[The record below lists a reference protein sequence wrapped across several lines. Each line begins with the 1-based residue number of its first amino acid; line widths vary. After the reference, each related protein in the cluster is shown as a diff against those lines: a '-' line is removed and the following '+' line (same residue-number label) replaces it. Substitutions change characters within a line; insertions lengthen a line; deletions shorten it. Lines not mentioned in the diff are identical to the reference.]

1 MLLLNRAFFSLQS
14 NWIPT
19 TVALGNLG
27 LNAAFDAAF
36 YRFGTWGI
44 PLATSVVN
52 IAGSTVLLVLMRRRL
67 GRIQFGEIA
76 DSIGRIVVASA
87 CVAGAAYGVWY
98 GLDRALG
105 RSTGAQLVS
114 VFVALA
120 AATGVYLLASRALKV
135 RELGALLALL
145 RRFQRA
151 DT

>member
-19 TVALGNLG
+19 MVALGNLG
-27 LNAAFDAAF
+27 LNAAFDALF

-67 GRIQFGEIA
+67 GRINFGEIA

-87 CVAGAAYGVWY
+87 VVAGAAYGVWY
-98 GLDRALG
+98 GLDRAFG
-105 RSTGAQLVS
+105 RSVAGQLGS
-114 VFVALA
+114 VGLALLT
-120 AATGVYLLASRALKV
+120 ATGVYLLASRVLKV
-135 RELGALLALL
+135 RELSALLALRSRL
-145 RRFQRA
+145 QRA
-151 DT
+151 GT